1 MTQKDESPE
10 ASEGPYWSEE
20 LLAVLVV
27 GLGDETQARETLEGI
42 IQQALS
48 GKALQGISEEALAS
62 YLSKLYERIAESV
75 QDSDVAR
82 RRSLTKKVE
91 VVTEAARKAVA
102 AAYTELSEELLEERV
117 AMAEE
122 LAQKQRELKAAWERS
137 DATVR
142 VAASLEQAKEA
153 AEVEKKKASAA
164 AYSQTRAPRWRRR
177 RGADVREGMDPCG
190 KIQDQDPP
198 HTDARAIRRVDVRR
212 RF

>member
-1 MTQKDESPE
+1 MTQKDGSPE

-27 GLGDETQARETLEGI
+27 GLGDETQARETPEGI
-42 IQQALS
+42 IRQALS
-48 GKALQGISEEALAS
+48 GRALQGISEEALAS
-62 YLSKLYERIAESV
+62 YLSNLYERIAESV

-122 LAQKQRELKAAWERS
+122 LAQKQRDGGAALTEGG
-137 DATVR
+137 
-142 VAASLEQAKEA
+142 
-153 AEVEKKKASAA
+153 
-164 AYSQTRAPRWRRR
+164 PRLLRRR
-177 RGADVREGMDPCG
+177 LKPQLLGREVGIPG
-190 KIQDQDPP
+190 VGLP
-198 HTDARAIRRVDVRR
+198 RFRR
-212 RF
+212 RALHDGGRRHHTA

>member
-1 MTQKDESPE
+1 MTQKDESPK

-48 GKALQGISEEALAS
+48 GRALQGISEEALAS

-91 VVTEAARKAVA
+91 VVMEAAGPSLLLRS
-102 AAYTELSEELLEERV
+102 SEVRV
-117 AMAEE
+117 P
-122 LAQKQRELKAAWERS
+122 ERS
-137 DATVR
+137 IF
-142 VAASLEQAKEA
+142 L
-153 AEVEKKKASAA
+153 
-164 AYSQTRAPRWRRR
+164 P
-177 RGADVREGMDPCG
+177 
-190 KIQDQDPP
+190 
-198 HTDARAIRRVDVRR
+198 
-212 RF
+212 